1 VHEHV
6 QKLLDLQKVD
16 HEVTSLTKDI
26 DQLPAEQEKRKR
38 RLDQL
43 ERTAQ
48 EAAGLLQKAE
58 VDARSCDSAARAA
71 DEQINK
77 LNERLNV
84 VRNNAEY
91 QATLFEIE
99 SVRKDRDQMQD
110 DGLQLLEQMEGLKQA
125 AESSQKALEEERAVY
140 EGFLAEADKL
150 RAERAD
156 EIAAARAKRGAAA
169 DGIPPDLLREY
180 EGLYKTRE
188 LMAVSPVEAEYCQGC
203 YNKITMNDV
212 ARLMGASA
220 VVRCGS
226 CQRILYLANS

>member
-1 VHEHV
+1 MHEHV

-43 ERTAQ
+43 ERSSKD
-48 EAAGLLQKAE
+48 AAALLHKAE
-58 VDARSCDSAARAA
+58 VESRSCDSASRAA
-71 DEQINK
+71 DEQIKK

-99 SVRKDRDQMQD
+99 SVRKDRDQVQD
-110 DGLQLLEQMEGLKQA
+110 DGLQLLEQMDVLKETA
-125 AESSQKALEEERAVY
+125 AAAHKAFEEEREVY
-140 EGFLAEADKL
+140 EGFLVEADKL

-156 EIAAARAKRGAAA
+156 EIAAARAKRAAAA

-180 EGLYKTRE
+180 EGLYKTRD
-188 LMAVSPVEAEYCQGC
+188 LTAVSPVEAEYCQGC

-226 CQRILYLANS
+226 CQRILFLSNS

>member
-1 VHEHV
+1 MHEHV

-16 HEVTSLTKDI
+16 HVVSSLTKDI
-26 DQLPAEQEKRKR
+26 DQLPAEEEKRKR
-38 RLDQL
+38 RLDHL
-43 ERTAQ
+43 ERAAS
-48 EAAGLLQKAE
+48 EAGQLMQKAE
-58 VDARSCDSAARAA
+58 VDSRSCDSASRAA
-71 DEQINK
+71 DDQISK

-99 SVRKDRDQMQD
+99 SVRKDRDQLQD
-110 DGLQLLEQMEGLKQA
+110 DGLQLLEQMDGLKEA
-125 AESSQKALEEERAVY
+125 AASTQKAYEEERAVF
-140 EGFLAEADKL
+140 EGFLAEAEKM

-156 EIAAARAKRGAAA
+156 EIAEARAKRDAAA

-180 EGLYKTRE
+180 EGLYKTRDR
-188 LMAVSPVEAEYCQGC
+188 MAVAPVEDAYCQGC

-212 ARLMGASA
+212 ARLMGGSA

-226 CQRILYLANS
+226 CQRILYKADA

>member
-1 VHEHV
+1 MHEHV

-43 ERTAQ
+43 ERTAN
-48 EAAGLLQKAE
+48 EAAALLQKAE
-58 VDARSCDSAARAA
+58 VDARSCDSASRAA

-125 AESSQKALEEERAVY
+125 AESSRK
-140 EGFLAEADKL
+140 
-150 RAERAD
+150 
-156 EIAAARAKRGAAA
+156 
-169 DGIPPDLLREY
+169 
-180 EGLYKTRE
+180 
-188 LMAVSPVEAEYCQGC
+188 
-203 YNKITMNDV
+203 
-212 ARLMGASA
+212 ASA
-220 VVRCGS
+220 RNPS
-226 CQRILYLANS
+226 

>member
-1 VHEHV
+1 MHEHV

-16 HEVTSLTKDI
+16 LEVSSLTKDI
-26 DQLPAEQEKRKR
+26 DQLPAEEEKRKR
-38 RLDQL
+38 RLDEL
-43 ERTAQ
+43 ERAAQ
-48 EAAGLLQKAE
+48 AAAAALQKAE
-58 VDARSCDSAARAA
+58 VESRGADTAARAA

-77 LNERLNV
+77 LNERLNI

-99 SVRKDRDQMQD
+99 SVRKDRDQLQD
-110 DGLQLLEQMEGLKQA
+110 DGLALLEQMDGLKEA
-125 AESSQKALEEERAVY
+125 ADATSKAFEDDRAVFD
-140 EGFLAEADKL
+140 GFLGEADKM

-156 EIAAARAKRGAAA
+156 EIAAARAKRDAAA

-188 LMAVSPVEAEYCQGC
+188 HMAVAPVEDAYCQGC

-226 CQRILYLANS
+226 CQRILYMANA

>member
-1 VHEHV
+1 MHEHV
-6 QKLLDLQKVD
+6 QKLFDLQKVD
-16 HEVTSLTKDI
+16 LEVTSLTKDI

-38 RLDQL
+38 RLDKL
-43 ERTAQ
+43 EQAAK
-48 EAAGLLQKAE
+48 EAAAILQKAE
-58 VDARSCDSAARAA
+58 VDSRSCDSAARAA

-99 SVRKDRDQMQD
+99 SVRKDRDQMQE
-110 DGLQLLEQMEGLKQA
+110 DGLGLLEQMDAMKA
-125 AESSQKALEEERAVY
+125 TADATQKAFEEERAVF
-140 EGFLAEADKL
+140 EGFLGEADKM

-156 EIAAARAKRGAAA
+156 EIAAARAKRDAAA

-188 LMAVSPVEAEYCQGC
+188 NMAVAPVEDAYCQGC

-212 ARLMGASA
+212 ARLMGAA
-220 VVRCGS
+220 GVVRCGS
-226 CQRILYLANS
+226 CQRILYLANA

>member
-43 ERTAQ
+43 ERSSKD
-48 EAAGLLQKAE
+48 AAALLHKAE
-58 VDARSCDSAARAA
+58 VESRSCDSASRAA
-71 DEQINK
+71 DEQIKK

-99 SVRKDRDQMQD
+99 SVRKDRDQVQD
-110 DGLQLLEQMEGLKQA
+110 DGLQLLEQMDVLKETA
-125 AESSQKALEEERAVY
+125 AAALKAFEEEREVY
-140 EGFLAEADKL
+140 EGFLVEADKL

-156 EIAAARAKRGAAA
+156 EIAAARAKRAAAA

-180 EGLYKTRE
+180 EGLYKTRD

-226 CQRILYLANS
+226 CQRILFLSNS